1 MRISD
6 VDCRILRV
14 LQSEGRMSASE
25 LARRLGMSET
35 SCLRRMKS
43 LEEAGVILGYQAVV
57 DQRQIG
63 LSTTAVIMVST
74 NQRTETDRKDFL
86 RAIVRNPQIISCAA
100 VSGSYDFVLEAVVR
114 DIDELSDLTLRELL
128 ELPSV
133 TSISSSIVLKWI
145 KRNAPLPV

>member
-1 MRISD
+1 
-6 VDCRILRV
+6 
-14 LQSEGRMSASE
+14 
-25 LARRLGMSET
+25 
-35 SCLRRMKS
+35 MKS
-43 LEEAGVILGYQAVV
+43 LEGAGVILGYQAVV

-86 RAIVRNPQIISCAA
+86 RAIARNPQIISCAA
-100 VSGSYDFVLEAVVR
+100 VTGSHDFVLEAVVR
-114 DIDELSDLTLRELL
+114 DIDELSDLTLREIL

-133 TSISSSIVLKWI
+133 TSISSSIVLRWI